1 MNVVAGNL
9 ATGPLRLLND
19 KSLLSRRTQVS
30 SDFIIHNP
38 LRFLKTFAAR
48 YTIIALTKSTGK
60 NSNIECR
67 RNGNTH
73 KRVSLVNLVK
83 GIVPDKVLLF
93 SLLQMMHNKENYHN
107 KQNYFGIFS
116 LQNTQVLTSIEDY
129 STIPMTQV
137 WNQRTCYWT
146 NLVFEGSEDCPVL
159 VEFPQ

>member
-73 KRVSLVNLVK
+73 KKVSLVNLVK

-93 SLLQMMHNKENYHN
+93 SLLQCITK
-107 KQNYFGIFS
+107 KIIITKKNYFGIFS

-129 STIPMTQV
+129 STVPMTQV